1 MENKKENKKQKLNRE
16 LLKSILNANCPVKK
30 VEYLIKKGAD
40 INIEVDRKMSESIMD
55 KLTFR
60 RVMFPDIWEGYTPIQ
75 IAAYLGRLEKF
86 KLLLE
91 NGADTKHVIK
101 SSPDCDK
108 TILPDR
114 TLLDSV
120 IFTANSVHE
129 IKEKFTPFK
138 NQASKNKPLTIKSFN
153 ELNHPSQLKE
163 LFELKNSAKLKEL
176 YNSSGL
182 SEKEIFSNLKELFE
196 SKNHSK
202 LKELSESKDFSRL
215 KDFSYLNDPSYSKNL
230 SGATQE
236 RLRDI
241 VGALAIVIFYSY
253 SMLSLAAIDA
263 WDFIFEKSKPN
274 FDEKAYLKIAKILI
288 KDGAEVLPRHLS
300 VTASSKNF
308 NLLRFLCKNIKDING
323 IYNRNGTPLHIV
335 ATGRN
340 FEAARILVENGAD
353 PNFKNPNGFSSI
365 DSARISGAKEME
377 KFLKELV
384 QEKNTSLRKTII
396 NPNLAFS
403 SKSKNLAMLHPNM

>member
-30 VEYLIKKGAD
+30 VEDLIKKGAD

-55 KLTFR
+55 KLTFN
-60 RVMFPDIWEGYTPIQ
+60 RVMFPDRWEGYTPIQ

-101 SSPDCDK
+101 SPHNSDK
-108 TILPDR
+108 TMLPDK

-120 IFTANSVHE
+120 ISTSNSVHI

-138 NQASKNKPLTIKSFN
+138 NQPLTIKSFN

-196 SKNHSK
+196 SKNLSK
-202 LKELSESKDFSRL
+202 LKELPKLKDFSRL
-215 KDFSYLNDPSYSKNL
+215 KDFSYLKDPSYSKNL

-236 RLRDI
+236 RLRNI
-241 VGALAIVIFYSY
+241 VGALAIVIFYS
-253 SMLSLAAIDA
+253 SSILSLAAIDA
-263 WDFIFEKSKPN
+263 WDFIFDKSKPN

-288 KDGAEVLPRHLS
+288 KDGAEVMPRHLS
-300 VTASSKNF
+300 RTASSKNF

-340 FEAARILVENGAD
+340 FEAARILVEHGAD

-384 QEKNTSLRKTII
+384 QEKNTSLRKKII

-403 SKSKNLAMLHPNM
+403 SKSKNLAMLHQNM